1 VTIVPLRRHPAEHD
15 QDVPEEPGMDRQPVV
30 SSLIRSVGYDLV
42 GSILEIELIEPH
54 RVYTFYDVP
63 FSVYEELTE
72 APSKGTYFNEFIR
85 DLYPYELAD
94 SSASPAESEAPDDLG
109 ASEEPK

>member
-1 VTIVPLRRHPAEHD
+1 ME
-15 QDVPEEPGMDRQPVV
+15 RQPVT

-42 GSILEIELIEPH
+42 GSILEIELVEPN

-63 FSVYEELTE
+63 FSVYDELME

-85 DLYPYELAD
+85 DLYAYKYKE
-94 SSASPAESEAPDDLG
+94 PATARPPQPEATDEVDTVDPSE
-109 ASEEPK
+109 